1 MVLCIG
7 TKITEIDLL
16 NHVPAVTGINKNSFE
31 RQDYDSKGS
40 NICNYE

>member
-16 NHVPAVTGINKNSFE
+16 NHVPAATGINKNSFE
-31 RQDYDSKGS
+31 RQGL
-40 NICNYE
+40 